1 MEGRRRALT
10 TGGPA
15 RPGRST
21 VYAPGVTDAVPRGLL
36 TVRTVLVGA
45 LLALSAA
52 PATALAVV
60 GGKTVS
66 PARYPAVVSLADVCT
81 ATLIGP
87 DRLMTAGHCISYVE
101 PGVTRVRIGGGSPY
115 RVSRVARH
123 PRFRYQL
130 PEIPAEP
137 FRDVALVELERPVP
151 DVVPM
156 QLSRARVRAGT
167 RATLVGYGTSD
178 PDRLD
183 RFGTLRSAELVV
195 RGVGTCRRLLERAMS
210 GQGGQFQGAAML
222 CTQDPANGKPHA
234 SGCNGDSGGPLLRT
248 TGGVPRIIGIDS
260 WGIACGALD
269 GDPEVFVR
277 MAFERRWALSPS
289 PAWSSTPIADPW
301 EAPAGPASARTLRAS

>member
-1 MEGRRRALT
+1 MAVPRRALA
-10 TGGPA
+10 GPRPA
-15 RPGRST
+15 RRTIAT
-21 VYAPGVTDAVPRGLL
+21 VYAPEVTDVVPRGLL
-36 TVRTVLVGA
+36 TALAVLVGA
-45 LLALSAA
+45 LLALTVSPVLAG
-52 PATALAVV
+52 AVV
-60 GGKTVS
+60 GGKVV
-66 PARYPAVVSLADVCT
+66 PPERFPAVVRLADVCT

-87 DRLMTAGHCISYVE
+87 NRLMTAGHCISYVE
-101 PGVTRVRIGGGSPY
+101 PGVTRVRIGGGTPY

-137 FRDVALVELERPVP
+137 IRDVALVELERAVP

-156 QLSRARVRAGT
+156 RLSQARVRAGT
-167 RATLVGYGTSD
+167 RATLLGYGTSD

-183 RFGTLRSAELVV
+183 RYGTLRGAELVV

-210 GQGGQFQGAAML
+210 GQGGQFHGAAML
-222 CTQDPANGKPHA
+222 CTQDPANGKPFA

-248 TGGVPRIIGIDS
+248 TGAGPRIIGIDS

-277 MAFERRWALSPS
+277 ISFERRWALSPA
-289 PAWSSTPIADPW
+289 PAWSSTPITDPW
-301 EAPAGPASARTLRAS
+301 ETPAGPAAARTLRRS

>member
-1 MEGRRRALT
+1 MGGARSRDRR
-10 TGGPA
+10 GGPA
-15 RPGRST
+15 RGWGAN
-21 VYAPGVTDAVPRGLL
+21 VYAPEVTDAVPRGLL
-36 TVRTVLVGA
+36 TALAVFVGA
-45 LLALSAA
+45 LLAL
-52 PATALAVV
+52 TASPDLGRAVV
-60 GGKTVS
+60 GGTTVA
-66 PARYPAVVSLADVCT
+66 PGRFPAVVRLADVCT

-87 DRLMTAGHCISYVE
+87 NRLMTAGHCISYVE
-101 PGVTRVRIGGGSPY
+101 PGVTRVRIGGGGPY

-137 FRDVALVELERPVP
+137 IRDVALVELERAVP
-151 DVVPM
+151 DVAPM
-156 QLSRARVRAGT
+156 PLSRARVRAGT
-167 RATLVGYGTSD
+167 RATLVGFGTSD

-222 CTQDPANGKPHA
+222 CTQDPANGRPPA

-248 TGGVPRIIGIDS
+248 TGGVTRIIGIDS

-277 MAFERRWALSPS
+277 VALERRWALSPA

-301 EAPAGPASARTLRAS
+301 EAPASPAATRTVRPR